1 MAHDSRAEIS
11 DRAQRLLTL
20 SDELKELSYLVQQH
34 PASGLQLPDDLLK
47 RNQELIEQ
55 CDRLASEMLLLRSI
69 QKTLRWG
76 EGDCYNFCPLQRGK
90 LREKHTGC
98 FYTDES
104 GGLWEKGRR
113 CRVSAEQLDSR

>member
-1 MAHDSRAEIS
+1 MAHDSRADIS

-34 PASGLQLPDDLLK
+34 AASGLQLPDDLLK

-69 QKTLRWG
+69 
-76 EGDCYNFCPLQRGK
+76 
-90 LREKHTGC
+90 
-98 FYTDES
+98 
-104 GGLWEKGRR
+104 
-113 CRVSAEQLDSR
+113 

>member
-34 PASGLQLPDDLLK
+34 AASGLQLPDDLLK

-69 QKTLRWG
+69 
-76 EGDCYNFCPLQRGK
+76 
-90 LREKHTGC
+90 
-98 FYTDES
+98 
-104 GGLWEKGRR
+104 
-113 CRVSAEQLDSR
+113 

>member
-34 PASGLQLPDDLLK
+34 AASGLQLPDDLMK

-55 CDRLASEMLLLRSI
+55 CDRLASDMLLLRSI
-69 QKTLRWG
+69 
-76 EGDCYNFCPLQRGK
+76 
-90 LREKHTGC
+90 
-98 FYTDES
+98 
-104 GGLWEKGRR
+104 
-113 CRVSAEQLDSR
+113 

>member
-1 MAHDSRAEIS
+1 LNPQDNLLPGGQPHWGKHMAHDSRADIS

-34 PASGLQLPDDLLK
+34 AASGLQLPDDLLK

-69 QKTLRWG
+69 
-76 EGDCYNFCPLQRGK
+76 
-90 LREKHTGC
+90 
-98 FYTDES
+98 
-104 GGLWEKGRR
+104 
-113 CRVSAEQLDSR
+113 